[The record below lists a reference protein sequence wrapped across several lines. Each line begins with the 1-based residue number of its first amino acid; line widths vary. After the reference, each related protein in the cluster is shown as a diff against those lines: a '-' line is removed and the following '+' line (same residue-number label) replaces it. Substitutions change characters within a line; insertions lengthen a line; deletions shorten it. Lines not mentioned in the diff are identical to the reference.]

1 MAKRAAKHPTSTEP
15 DARPVSSRPG
25 FLTLV
30 SIPQLIPLFP
40 LPNVVLFPQ
49 MPMPL
54 HVFEPRYKKMVEDA
68 LREHQFIGMS
78 LLQPGWEPHY
88 HDRPPIYAVGCAGR
102 IEQCEPVDNGRYNI
116 LLRGVTR
123 FRIREEREGEPYRL
137 ALVEPLSDGV
147 GDDASLEEL
156 RKRLLAALAKS
167 ADGPT
172 TLVLQDELPHE
183 IFVNALCQDMKL
195 TPVERQSLLDCDT
208 VVGRCTRLLE
218 ILDFL
223 FLEQTY
229 GKNRSVH

>member
-1 MAKRAAKHPTSTEP
+1 
-15 DARPVSSRPG
+15 
-25 FLTLV
+25 
-30 SIPQLIPLFP
+30 
-40 LPNVVLFPQ
+40 
-49 MPMPL
+49 MPL

-68 LREHQFIGMS
+68 LNGHQMIGMS

-88 HDRPPIYAVGCAGR
+88 LERPPIYPVGCAGR
-102 IEQCEPVDNGRYNI
+102 IEQCEPVENGRYNI
-116 LLRGVTR
+116 LLRGISR
-123 FRIREEREGEPYRL
+123 FRIREEQDGEPYRL
-137 ALVEPLSDGV
+137 ALVEPLPDGV

-156 RKRLLAALAKS
+156 RKRLLSALAKS

-183 IFVNALCQDMKL
+183 LFVNALCQSMKL

-208 VVGRCTRLLE
+208 VGGRCTRLLE
-218 ILDFL
+218 ILDFQ